1 MQHIEEDKPRT
12 KRKLY
17 IAIAGLS
24 LLLIAVFPRGKVESK
39 ERKLPTKDPY
49 PHLTAS
55 RTKDTRQSV
64 SLEKRKITWPEI
76 SVDHVAL
83 NDPFQNLK
91 TERVAEVPAVVSA
104 IRNVLPGPVQDLLSS
119 NTDAQDTSDS
129 DEERPIQQEAA
140 DSADSE
146 SQRIAAIRKQKL
158 LDEARATQQ
167 RDFLT
172 AHKIQFVFQSNKET
186 VAMIG
191 SKVYHEGDTIDGFQ
205 LVKIGPDGIDFRRK
219 EDTAE
224 AD

>member
-1 MQHIEEDKPRT
+1 MQHIEEDKPGS

-55 RTKDTRQSV
+55 RTKDARQSV

-83 NDPFQNLK
+83 NDPFQNLQ

-104 IRNVLPGPVQDLLSS
+104 IRNVLPGPVQDLISS
-119 NTDAQDTSDS
+119 NTEDQESGDA
-129 DEERPIQQEAA
+129 DEDRQARQEAA
-140 DSADSE
+140 DSAAFE
-146 SQRIAAIRKQKL
+146 SQRIAAMQKQKL
-158 LDEARATQQ
+158 LDEARAAQQ
-167 RDFLT
+167 SDFLA
-172 AHKIQFVFQSNKET
+172 AHKIQLVFRSNEET
-186 VAMIG
+186 VAIIG
-191 SKVYHEGDTIDGFQ
+191 SKVYHEGDSIDGFQ
-205 LVKIGPDGIDFRRK
+205 LVKIGSDGIDFRPIAVK
-219 EDTAE
+219 EV